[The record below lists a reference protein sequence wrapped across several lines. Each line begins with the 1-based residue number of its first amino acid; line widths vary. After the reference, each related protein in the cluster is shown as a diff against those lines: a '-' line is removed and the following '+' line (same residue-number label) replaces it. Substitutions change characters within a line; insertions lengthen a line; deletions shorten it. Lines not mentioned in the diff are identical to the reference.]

1 MLNQIFNSNQL
12 MLQIFIVKSILWIIK
27 MFSDRERVNEKVKER
42 TVSLWSYINST
53 LDLYRNPLYYAQQ
66 QVLVPIASMRHIRL
80 WRRLY
85 CRWNPSM
92 RPQVIFTNSIHYLWD
107 LRSTRDVPIL
117 KFLNSRLWKHFN
129 NPHLPSEKD

>member
-1 MLNQIFNSNQL
+1 MASWLLNQIFNSNQL
-12 MLQIFIVKSILWIIK
+12 ILQIFIVKSILRIIK

-92 RPQVIFTNSIHYLWD
+92 RPQVIFTNSIHYL
-107 LRSTRDVPIL
+107 
-117 KFLNSRLWKHFN
+117 
-129 NPHLPSEKD
+129 

>member
-1 MLNQIFNSNQL
+1 MNG
-12 MLQIFIVKSILWIIK
+12 VY
-27 MFSDRERVNEKVKER
+27 SDRERVSEKVKER

-66 QVLVPIASMRHIRL
+66 QVLSPIASMRHIRL

-92 RPQVIFTNSIHYLWD
+92 RPQDPVYQRTRELLVLKEQLERQAEEGRREQMSRVA
-107 LRSTRDVPIL
+107 RSMATPA
-117 KFLNSRLWKHFN
+117 RLASPVH
-129 NPHLPSEKD
+129 S